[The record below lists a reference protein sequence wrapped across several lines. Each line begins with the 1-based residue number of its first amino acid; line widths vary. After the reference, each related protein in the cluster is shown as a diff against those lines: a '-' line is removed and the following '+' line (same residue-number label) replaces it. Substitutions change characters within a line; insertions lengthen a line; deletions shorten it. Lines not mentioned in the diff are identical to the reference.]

1 MSLRYKFIIA
11 FVILTIPVLFL
22 GGISIYILNHL
33 AVPLREDIPKNIQQ
47 LADSSTLGKKAFLIQ
62 YYDEVLTQSARNY
75 ALTGDM
81 KWKTRYEEDAPKLD
95 AVIKDAIAHGDAG
108 DKKIFSSIEAA
119 NFTLV
124 NMEEESM
131 TLAGKEDLK
140 GAITILESPEY
151 ASQKQIYQVGLTSF
165 ATKKGV
171 ALDTAVLESAKTL
184 EDITTHTESLITTSM
199 IQISSIVVGIF
210 LFAFLLAL
218 YIGNGLITP
227 LITLKNQAKLVAGGM
242 FEGNLPVQS
251 HDELGQLSEAFNTMI
266 AAVKES
272 RSDVDRKVLEQTGEI
287 TEKSRQMEDQ
297 QKAILNI
304 LEDVEKEKKQVT
316 VEKVKYE
323 GLLTSIADG
332 IIATD
337 QEGKIILINQ
347 AGTVMLGWNNKEIV
361 GKKLIDRIPVVDQYG
376 QQISENLR
384 PVTIAMTR
392 RKPFVTSVDT
402 SYYYVRKDKTKIP
415 VALTAAPI
423 ILNNELIGV
432 IDVFR
437 DVTHEKEVDRM
448 KTEFIS
454 LASHQ
459 LRTPLSAMKWFGEML
474 LAGDAGTLNNEQK
487 EMVENIYASNERM
500 VELVNSLLNISR
512 IESGRLVIDPKPTDV
527 VTLVK
532 NVISELKMKFEE
544 KQQTCIVSINENLPL
559 VSLDPKLIRQVY
571 MNLLTN
577 SNKYTDKGG
586 EIHVFLSK
594 NDTDLISQI
603 SDNGFGIPKE
613 DQGRVFQKFFRAPN
627 ILKLETEGTGLGLYL
642 IKSIIDSSGGKIWF
656 ESESG
661 RGTTFWFSIP
671 LSGMTT
677 KKGEVG
683 LEEKIMMGVRGVI
696 KHSDGL

>member
-1 MSLRYKFIIA
+1 MTLRYKFIIA
-11 FVILTIPVLFL
+11 FVTLTIPVLFL
-22 GGISIYILNHL
+22 GGISIYLLNHI
-33 AVPLREDIPKNIQQ
+33 AVPLRDEIPKNVQQ
-47 LADSSTLGKKAFLIQ
+47 LADSSTLEEKAFLIR

-81 KWKTRYEEDAPKLD
+81 KWKTRYEEEAPKLD
-95 AVIKDAIAHGDAG
+95 AVIKDAISQGDAG
-108 DKKIFSSIEAA
+108 DKEIFLSIEEA
-119 NFTLV
+119 NNTLV

-140 GAITILESPEY
+140 GAITILDSSEY
-151 ASQKQIYQVGLTSF
+151 ASQKQIYQKGLTSF
-165 ATKKGV
+165 ATKKGI
-171 ALDTAVLESAKTL
+171 AMDTAVLESVKTL
-184 EDITTHTESLITTSM
+184 EDITAHTESLITTSM
-199 IQISSIVVGIF
+199 IQISSIVIGIF
-210 LFAFLLAL
+210 LFAFLLAIYL
-218 YIGNGLITP
+218 GNSLTTP
-227 LITLKNQAKLVAGGM
+227 LITLKNQAKLVAGGT
-242 FEGNLPVQS
+242 FEGNLPVHS
-251 HDELGQLSEAFNTMI
+251 HDELGQLSEAFNNMI
-266 AAVKES
+266 AAVKQS
-272 RSDVDRKVLEQTGEI
+272 RADVDRKVLEQTGEI
-287 TEKSRQMEDQ
+287 TAKSRQMEDQ

-304 LEDVEKEKKQVT
+304 LEDVEKEKKQAT
-316 VEKVKYE
+316 LEKVKYE

-337 QEGKIILINQ
+337 QDGNIILINQ
-347 AGTVMLGWNNKEIV
+347 AGTLMLGWSNEEIA
-361 GKKLIDRIPVVDQYG
+361 GKKLIDCIPVVDQDG

-384 PVTIAMTR
+384 PVTIAMTTK
-392 RKPFVTSVDT
+392 KPFITSIDT

-474 LAGDAGTLNNEQK
+474 LNGDAGLLNAEQK
-487 EMVENIYASNERM
+487 EMVENMYASNERM

-512 IESGRLVIDPKPTDV
+512 IESGRLVIDPKPTDAG
-527 VTLVK
+527 TLVREI
-532 NVISELKMKFEE
+532 VAELKMKFAE
-544 KQQTCIVSINENLPL
+544 KQQTCIVSIHENLPL

-586 EIHVFLSK
+586 EIQVYLSK
-594 NDTDLISQI
+594 NETDLISQI

-613 DQGRVFQKFFRAPN
+613 DQGRVFSKFFRAPN

-642 IKSIIDSSGGKIWF
+642 IKSIVESSGGKIWF
-656 ESESG
+656 SSSKE
-661 RGTTFWFSIP
+661 GTTFWFSIP

-683 LEEKIMMGVRGVI
+683 LEEKIMMGIEGN
-696 KHSDGL
+696 KKE